1 VRVREPTADRDGVLR
16 VEYVGSGRV
25 VDDNRVLEV
34 APDLRQVL
42 WLLALAVSIVNTSTY
57 LHVVTLVVI
66 TALAEEPVVDNTVDI
81 QLVE

>member
-16 VEYVGSGRV
+16 VEDVGSGRV

-57 LHVVTLVVI
+57 LHIVTLVVI